1 MSGVQ
6 EMKVTNF
13 QRVQDSLDQQ
23 SFCQCGRG
31 EKVMY
36 FCAYE
41 DCPNHLTMPLYCM
54 LCSDEDNTKHDHRQ
68 KLIAIKGDN
77 VKSDWSKL
85 R

>member
-1 MSGVQ
+1 
-6 EMKVTNF
+6 
-13 QRVQDSLDQQ
+13 
-23 SFCQCGRG
+23 
-31 EKVMY
+31 MY